1 MVLRV
6 KITILGDP
14 NVGKTSLISK
24 YCKNEFPTKYRATL
38 GADFTNK
45 SIKYKGN
52 NFDLVLWDIAGT
64 TTFEIEQ
71 MSDFYL
77 QGSNGYLLVF
87 DLTSSKTL
95 KNLSFWYDKAVRV
108 CNDIPFKVVG
118 NKNDL
123 VDFFEIFEKDIEAYI
138 QKNKLTGFVRTSANS
153 GENVEKVILSLL
165 EEILIKER
173 KK

>member
-1 MVLRV
+1 MVYRV

-14 NVGKTSLISK
+14 NVGKTSLISR

-38 GADFTNK
+38 GADFTSK
-45 SIKYKGN
+45 TIKFEGKN
-52 NFDLVLWDIAGT
+52 VELVLWDIAGT

-95 KNLSFWYDKAVRV
+95 KNLIFWYKKAVRV
-108 CNDIPFKVVG
+108 CNNIPFMVLG

-123 VDFFEIFEKDIEAYI
+123 VDFFDVLDHDIDLFM
-138 QKNKLTGFVRTSANS
+138 QKNKWS
-153 GENVEKVILSLL
+153 GIFEN
-165 EEILIKER
+165 
-173 KK
+173 